1 MKIEDL
7 LRDDEPAILDEAT
20 PTIAQLAHYRR
31 DGGEATRR
39 RVAALYR
46 HVTRAVRAK
55 DLDDLLAHATRIA
68 RERFEGGFD
77 LTEVEAAFTTL
88 EEAISRRALS
98 RMSHDDLAWG
108 LALVSTALAH
118 ARSELGRTFTT
129 LAHGARPGALDLTAV
144 FKRSET
150 AGRPLEEL
158 VYPV

>member
-20 PTIAQLAHYRR
+20 PTIAQFAHYQR

-46 HVTRAVRAK
+46 HVARAVRAK
-55 DLDDLLAHATRIA
+55 DLDDLLAHAARIA
-68 RERFEGGFD
+68 KERFEGGFD
-77 LTEVEAAFTTL
+77 LNEVEAAFTTL
-88 EEAISRRALS
+88 EDAISHRALS

-129 LAHGARPGALDLTAV
+129 LQAD
-144 FKRSET
+144 SE
-150 AGRPLEEL
+150 RC
-158 VYPV
+158 